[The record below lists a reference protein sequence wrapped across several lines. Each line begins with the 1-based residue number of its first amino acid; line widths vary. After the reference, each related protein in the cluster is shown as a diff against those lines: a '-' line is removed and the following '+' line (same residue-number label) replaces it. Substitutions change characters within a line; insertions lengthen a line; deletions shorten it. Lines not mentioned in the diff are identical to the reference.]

1 MFSASALMLS
11 ASIPALRFRSKSI
24 LIRDGTICIV
34 MAPMVAGAAAFGVFG
49 AFGAFGIGPNSFV
62 FT

>member
-1 MFSASALMLS
+1 LMFSASALMLS

-34 MAPMVAGAAAFGVFG
+34 IAPMVAGVAFGVFG
-49 AFGAFGIGPNSFV
+49 AFGAFGIGPDSFV
-62 FT
+62 FS